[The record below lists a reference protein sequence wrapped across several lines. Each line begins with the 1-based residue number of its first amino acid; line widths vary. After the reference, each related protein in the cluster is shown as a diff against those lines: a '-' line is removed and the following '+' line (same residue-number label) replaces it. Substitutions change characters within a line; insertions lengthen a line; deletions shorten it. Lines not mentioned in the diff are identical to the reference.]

1 MSGYYATRYAPD
13 PGRTKV
19 WRAIVKYLEKYTGA
33 RTDAI
38 VDIGCGY
45 GDFINNVAARFK
57 YAIDLNPEASG
68 YLAEGVEFHATKVTD
83 LSCMPTHSV
92 DVAFSSNLLEHLSD
106 QELAEAAAE
115 FKRILKPGGLFI
127 TMQPNFYYAY
137 REYFD
142 DFTHK
147 KVFSHESLADFFSSN
162 GFELVKMERKFV
174 PFSLKSRLPK
184 SYLLTRMYLMS
195 FYRPFA
201 KQMLGVFRTKGSAAG
216 AAAGAP
222 SK

>member
-1 MSGYYATRYAPD
+1 MASYYSTRYTPD

-19 WRAIVKYLEKYTGA
+19 WRAIINYLEKYIG
-33 RTDAI
+33 RSCDVV

-45 GDFINNVAARFK
+45 GDFINNVNAQKR
-57 YAIDLNPEASG
+57 YAIDLNPDAAG
-68 YLAEGVEFHATKVTD
+68 YLIESVEFKSTRVTD
-83 LSCMPTHSV
+83 LSCIADASV
-92 DVAFSSNLLEHLSD
+92 DIAFSSNLLEHLSD
-106 QELAEAAAE
+106 DELSLAASE
-115 FKRILKPGGLFI
+115 FQRILRPNGLFI

-147 KVFSHESLADFFSSN
+147 KIFSHESLVDFFRSN
-162 GFELVKMERKFV
+162 GFELVAMEKRFL

-184 SYLLTRMYLMS
+184 TYFLTRIYLSS

-201 KQMLGVFRTKGSAAG
+201 KQMLGVFQKK
-216 AAAGAP
+216 AP
-222 SK
+222 TPVISKDAS

>member
-1 MSGYYATRYAPD
+1 MSGYYATRYVPD

-19 WRAIVKYLEKYTGA
+19 WRAIVEYLEKYIGAHTGG
-33 RTDAI
+33 AI
-38 VDIGCGY
+38 IDIGCGY
-45 GDFINNVAARFK
+45 GDFINNVSAGSKF
-57 YAIDLNPEASG
+57 AIDLNPDAAG
-68 YLAEGVEFHATKVTD
+68 YLAGGITFKATQVTD
-83 LSCMPTHSV
+83 LSFMPTHSV

-106 QELAEAAAE
+106 PELAEAAAE

-147 KVFSHESLADFFSSN
+147 KVFSHVSLADFFSAN
-162 GFELVKMERKFV
+162 GFELVSMEKKFV

-184 SYLLTRMYLMS
+184 SYFLTKLYLKS
-195 FYRPFA
+195 FFRPFA
-201 KQMLGVFRTKGSAAG
+201 KQMLGVFRNPASGDVTGNPGK
-216 AAAGAP
+216 
-222 SK
+222 

>member
-19 WRAIVKYLEKYTGA
+19 WKAIVKYLEKYIGVGTG
-33 RTDAI
+33 TI
-38 VDIGCGY
+38 IDIGCGY
-45 GDFINNVAARFK
+45 GDFINNVEAKSKF
-57 YAIDLNPEASG
+57 AIDLNPDASG
-68 YLAEGVEFHATKVTD
+68 YLAEGITFNATKVTD

-106 QELAEAAAE
+106 AELAEAAAE
-115 FKRILKPGGLFI
+115 FKRILKPNGLFI

-147 KVFSHESLADFFSSN
+147 KVFSHESLVDFFSSS
-162 GFELVKMERKFV
+162 GFELVNMEKKFV

-184 SYLLTRMYLMS
+184 SYFLTKLYLMS

-201 KQMLGVFRTKGSAAG
+201 KQMLGVFRNRVAG
-216 AAAGAP
+216 TIPTQEVHGR
-222 SK
+222 